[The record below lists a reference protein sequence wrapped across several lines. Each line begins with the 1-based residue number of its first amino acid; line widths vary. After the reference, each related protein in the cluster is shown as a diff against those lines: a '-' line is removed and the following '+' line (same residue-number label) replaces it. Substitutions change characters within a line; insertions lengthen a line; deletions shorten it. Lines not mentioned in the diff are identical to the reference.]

1 MADTVNITDLSR
13 AAEKYDRD
21 FKVLPFVALMGA
33 MSELGLRMVK
43 VNYKDTIIEQQR
55 KGGITKPYEAGTTDP
70 SSEMEGEIMQLK
82 ERSLIV
88 EPGYC
93 AIKDN
98 IQNYR
103 EKQVLFDP
111 TKDTV
116 NHKTKKHPLEK
127 EIVGNK
133 IKTVAEDI
141 IDAIFHGERDITDK
155 SPSGLMHGYDYKI
168 DQAVASGE
176 LAAANGNYIDSG
188 SLAAPAND
196 TDTTAIDNLVTW
208 LRKRA
213 IRFGRN
219 PVLRMPIDI
228 YHNCADALEI
238 KLKYKADINADV
250 LLAYL
255 RDKAKLSNLKLIAH
269 DALGTGDRIHLSENG
284 IFDFGMNTPGDQNFV
299 QVRSPYEDPNLV
311 QFWLQFEAGTRINS
325 FHEKMFMCNQG
336 SPTANE
342 LSGDYLS

>member
-1 MADTVNITDLSR
+1 MANSVNITSLTR
-13 AAEKYDRD
+13 AAEKYDPD
-21 FKVLPFVALMGA
+21 FKVLPYVALMAA
-33 MSELGLRMVK
+33 MQELGIRMVK

-55 KGGITKPYEAGTTDP
+55 KGGITKPYEAGTTDV
-70 SSEMEGEIMQLK
+70 SSELEGEIMKLK

-111 TKDTV
+111 TKDIV
-116 NHKTKKHPLEK
+116 NNKTKKHPLEK
-127 EIVGNK
+127 EIIAVK

-141 IDAIFHGERDITDK
+141 IDALFHGERDITDK
-155 SPSGLMHGYDYKI
+155 SPSGLMNGFDYLI

-176 LAAANGNYIDSG
+176 LSAANGNYIDSG
-188 SLAAPAND
+188 SLAAPSDAS
-196 TDTTAIDNLVTW
+196 DTTAIDNLVTW

-213 IRFGRN
+213 LRFGKN
-219 PVLRMPIDI
+219 PVLRMPIDT
-228 YHNCADALEI
+228 YHNVADALEN
-238 KLKYKADINADV
+238 KLKYKSDINADV
-250 LLAYL
+250 VLAYL
-255 RDKAKLSNLKLIAH
+255 RDKARMPRLKLLTSEAM
-269 DALGTGDRIHLSENG
+269 GTGDRIHLSENG
-284 IFDFGMNTPGDQNFV
+284 IFDFGMNTPGDERFV
-299 QVRSPYEDPNLV
+299 QVRSPYEDPNEA
-311 QFWLQFEAGTRINS
+311 QFWMQFESGCRINS

-336 SPTANE
+336 TATANE